1 MPAEDS
7 EITPEVKARGLV
19 RVIAKDLIKLFNGN
33 KRWKA
38 QDMNITEASTISIAI
53 ASLKLEGV
61 GPIDRFIADIGD
73 IVRANLKE
81 ASGLDLVNLAKS
93 TFYMRKFEYNRDLYS
108 HVHAECVSRRNL
120 RELSADDFEGL
131 QRVY

>member
-53 ASLKLEGV
+53 ASLKLE
-61 GPIDRFIADIGD
+61 
-73 IVRANLKE
+73 E

-93 TFYMRKFEYNRDLYS
+93 TFYMRKFEHNRDLYS